1 MRGQVFLSKFAMLPS
16 IDFCSKPILFPI
28 VASPVFRNEATPL
41 LAFFTC
47 TDSNTPQND
56 VWLPN
61 DSNNEKTNQQVV
73 EPCIKTKQKTL
84 CQIGSFLQ
92 GSKKK
97 HVKHRC
103 NQHLGTWLIAGVP
116 VWSCPV
122 DEQNPEPVAMPYEPS
137 QLATSRTSRNP
148 STRAPKN
155 QWDRKLIFLFKK
167 NAKILAG
174 REAT

>member
-1 MRGQVFLSKFAMLPS
+1 M
-16 IDFCSKPILFPI
+16 
-28 VASPVFRNEATPL
+28 
-41 LAFFTC
+41 
-47 TDSNTPQND
+47 
-56 VWLPN
+56 
-61 DSNNEKTNQQVV
+61 V
-73 EPCIKTKQKTL
+73 EPSIKTKQKAL

-137 QLATSRTSRNP
+137 QLATSRTSRNL

-167 NAKILAG
+167 NGEISCRKGSNIAVQCLPGSSSLGALHGFRGKGWNKSAIP
-174 REAT
+174 

>member
-1 MRGQVFLSKFAMLPS
+1 MNHPL
-16 IDFCSKPILFPI
+16 KPNKKHFVKI
-28 VASPVFRNEATPL
+28 
-41 LAFFTC
+41 
-47 TDSNTPQND
+47 
-56 VWLPN
+56 
-61 DSNNEKTNQQVV
+61 
-73 EPCIKTKQKTL
+73 
-84 CQIGSFLQ
+84 LQ

-137 QLATSRTSRNP
+137 QLATSRTSRNL

-155 QWDRKLIFLFKK
+155 RWDRKFIFHFKK
-167 NAKILAG
+167 NGEISCRNGSNIAVQYLPGSSSLGALRGSVEKGKKSAIP
-174 REAT
+174 